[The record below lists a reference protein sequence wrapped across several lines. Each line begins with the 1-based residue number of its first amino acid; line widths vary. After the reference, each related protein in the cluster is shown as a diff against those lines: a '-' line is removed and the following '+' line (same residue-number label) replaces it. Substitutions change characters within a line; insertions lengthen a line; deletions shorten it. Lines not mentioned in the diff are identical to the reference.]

1 MKKLF
6 LKHKILVII
15 CSILIL
21 GIICYALFVF
31 SPNKFIRKWRN
42 IYIETAMSTMSHQ
55 WLATAFI
62 PSGIIDEVMA
72 EAEKA
77 LEENMVFESPLPET
91 DTNKPE
97 SPTHEQHEITDEKDG
112 DEISQKEE
120 FSEYYFEIDADTLP
134 DDLDYGRI
142 QLSDITDLGIKTTNG
157 DAVWAIDEINGL
169 IIVEVTGSDYVGK
182 LAIVK
187 DSSQVILAANTK
199 SGRGSTVTEL
209 CNQYNAVLGINASAF
224 GDEEGTSKGDVYMGY
239 IKGQGEVTNSEI
251 LDAPFQLVGYDED
264 DYLRVGY
271 GLDVTKLRDAC
282 QFYPILV
289 SNGENMCNGTVGMGL
304 HPRSVIA
311 QTSDKRT
318 LLLIIDGR
326 RIGYSIGATMKD
338 CAELLIAYDA
348 YTAMNLD
355 GGSSSSMTYMGE
367 MITKTSSPMP
377 EGRYL
382 PDAWVVLSN
391 E

>member
-1 MKKLF
+1 MKSFL
-6 LKHKILVII
+6 LKHKIIVII
-15 CSILIL
+15 CSILVL
-21 GIICYALFVF
+21 GLICYSVFVF
-31 SPNKFIRKWRN
+31 SPNKFIRKWRD

-62 PSGIIDEVMA
+62 PSGIIDSVMA

-77 LEENMVFESPLPET
+77 LEENMVFESPLPEQVP
-91 DTNKPE
+91 DKPVFAPQE
-97 SPTHEQHEITDEKDG
+97 GDEKG
-112 DEISQKEE
+112 DSALQAKEE
-120 FSEYYFEIDADTLP
+120 FSKLYFEIDAETLP
-134 DDLDYGRI
+134 DDLNYGEI
-142 QLSDITDLGIKTTNG
+142 QISDISDLGIKTTNG

-169 IIVEVTGSDYVGK
+169 IIVEVKGNDYVGK

-187 DSSQVILAANTK
+187 DSSQVVLAANTRT
-199 SGRGSTVTEL
+199 GRGSTVTEL
-209 CNQYNAVLGINASAF
+209 CSQYNAVLGINASAF

-239 IKGQGEVTNSEI
+239 IKGQGEVVNPEI
-251 LDAPFQLVGYDED
+251 LESPFQFVGFDED

-271 GLDVTKLRDAC
+271 GLDETKLRDAC

-289 SNGENMCNGTVGMGL
+289 SKGENMCNGTVGMGL

-326 RIGYSIGATMKD
+326 RIGYSVGATMMD
-338 CAELLIAYDA
+338 CAELLIGYDA

-367 MITKTSSPMP
+367 MITRTSSPMT